1 MVCWYSSLLTRE
13 PPIFKQIDRRQGREE
28 RLESLCLSSCEQ
40 DSGIGS
46 HGATWAPANLG
57 EQRTSRIV
65 SSRARS
71 PCAHEAASG
80 ASSGNHAHGG
90 RTSAESGGGLDADG
104 LSLECSSPTSGRAL
118 DCGSCAPSLYP
129 RLTILLWSGSCVG
142 TRMCAPS
149 WDDWRA
155 VC

>member
-13 PPIFKQIDRRQGREE
+13 PPIFKLIDRRQGREE

-57 EQRTSRIV
+57 EQRTSGSV

-71 PCAHEAASG
+71 PCAHEAAIG
-80 ASSGNHAHGG
+80 SSSCNHAHGG
-90 RTSAESGGGLDADG
+90 RTLTEAGGGLDADG
-104 LSLECSSPTSGRAL
+104 LSLECSSPTSGRAGGVL
-118 DCGSCAPSLYP
+118 RGCRSPA
-129 RLTILLWSGSCVG
+129 SGRAGGVLRRARCSG
-142 TRMCAPS
+142 TRLAAARH
-149 WDDWRA
+149 RA
-155 VC
+155 A